1 VALKVELKPHEKIVV
16 GSVIIQNGDTRAR
29 LLIEGEAAILR
40 ERDIIGASEAKS
52 PAKRIYFVLQLMYL
66 DQDVIAHKNAFIN
79 LIDAF
84 MQAAPSAWPIISKI
98 TDHVISGDIYR
109 AIKATRTL
117 IDYEEEIT
125 HHELRHE
132 RLPKDGSDGNKPKAA

>member
-16 GSVIIQNGDTRAR
+16 GSVIIQNGETRAR

-40 ERDIIGASEAKS
+40 ERDIIGAAEAES

-66 DQDVIAHKNAFIN
+66 DQDVVAHKNAFIE

-98 TDHVISGDIYR
+98 TDHVIAGDIYR
-109 AIKATRTL
+109 AIKATRAL

-125 HHELRHE
+125 NHELRNE
-132 RLPKDGSDGNKPKAA
+132 RLSKDSPDGNKPKAA

>member
-1 VALKVELKPHEKIVV
+1 VALKVELKPHEKIVI
-16 GSVIIQNGDTRAR
+16 GSVIIQNGETRAR

-40 ERDIIGASEAKS
+40 ERDIIGAAEAES

-66 DQDVIAHKNAFIN
+66 DQDVVAHKNAFIE

-109 AIKATRTL
+109 AIKATRAL

-125 HHELRHE
+125 NHELRNE
-132 RLPKDGSDGNKPKAA
+132 RLSKDSPDGNKPKAA

>member
-1 VALKVELKPHEKIVV
+1 
-16 GSVIIQNGDTRAR
+16 
-29 LLIEGEAAILR
+29 
-40 ERDIIGASEAKS
+40 
-52 PAKRIYFVLQLMYL
+52 MYL
-66 DQDVIAHKNAFIN
+66 DQDVVAHKNAFIE

-109 AIKATRTL
+109 AIKATRAL

-125 HHELRHE
+125 NHELRHE
-132 RLPKDGSDGNKPKAA
+132 RLSKDSPDGNEPKAA

>member
-1 VALKVELKPHEKIVV
+1 MALKVELKPYEKIVV
-16 GSVIIQNGDTRAR
+16 GSVIIQNGETRAR

-40 ERDIIGASEAKS
+40 ERDIIGAAEAES

-66 DQDVIAHKNAFIN
+66 DQDVVAHKNAFIE

-109 AIKATRTL
+109 AIKATRAL

-125 HHELRHE
+125 NHELRNE
-132 RLPKDGSDGNKPKAA
+132 RLSKDSPDGNKPKAA